1 MYTAG
6 TPLVDARPTLALG
19 TLPSVV
25 SSYES
30 WQSRDMFIVELTY
43 LADLS
48 EIDAAMRAHMVFIN
62 KHYAAGTFVMSGRK
76 IPRDG
81 GIILALGESREQIE
95 ELMRQ
100 DPFCA
105 RGLASFRV
113 IEFRVSQRAED
124 VPKRLE

>member
-1 MYTAG
+1 MA
-6 TPLVDARPTLALG
+6 A
-19 TLPSVV
+19 VV
-25 SSYES
+25 PNCDS
-30 WQSRDMFIVELTY
+30 WHSRGMFIVELTY

-48 EIDAAMRAHMVFIN
+48 EIDAAMRAHMVFIK

-100 DPFCA
+100 DPFCS

-113 IEFRVSQRAED
+113 TEFRVSQRAED
-124 VPKRLE
+124 IPKRVE